1 MSFFDNLLWPI
12 KWVVAWIMVGAHDF
26 LTWLG
31 LDSAGGLTW
40 ALSIVALVIAIRIL
54 LIPLFVKQ
62 IKASR
67 GMQILQ
73 PDMQKI
79 QKKYKGKTD
88 PASRQAMQ
96 QEMMA
101 LYREHGTT
109 PFASCLPILAQM
121 PIFFALF
128 RVLWSMPVLAEGN
141 YPRGDGTSI
150 GGLTQELAVEFEA
163 ADFFGA
169 TLSSTF
175 LHSEGLEPKI
185 VSVILIIMMSLTM
198 LFTQRQ
204 LTMKNMPASAQDN
217 PMARQQRMLMYI
229 LPVVFAV
236 TGVNFPIGVLIYW
249 TTTNV
254 WSLGQQWYVIR
265 NNPTPGSEA
274 YRKWEERKARKAE
287 KKGQPLEDSEE
298 EPEPEKPR
306 GQRQQPVGKARA
318 KKLGVRPGEVLAGE
332 EDPDDAVSPAGKDAA
347 GKDVA
352 GKDAAGKDA
361 QAPEADAKG
370 SAPSNQDGSSTGQD
384 SDQPG
389 SAHHASAAAAS
400 GRKNHPGGKP
410 GNSKK
415 RKKRKQKKSRR

>member
-1 MSFFDNLLWPI
+1 
-12 KWVVAWIMVGAHDF
+12 
-26 LTWLG
+26 
-31 LDSAGGLTW
+31 
-40 ALSIVALVIAIRIL
+40 
-54 LIPLFVKQ
+54 
-62 IKASR
+62 
-67 GMQILQ
+67 
-73 PDMQKI
+73 
-79 QKKYKGKTD
+79 
-88 PASRQAMQ
+88 
-96 QEMMA
+96 
-101 LYREHGTT
+101 
-109 PFASCLPILAQM
+109 
-121 PIFFALF
+121 
-128 RVLWSMPVLAEGN
+128 
-141 YPRGDGTSI
+141 
-150 GGLTQELAVEFEA
+150 
-163 ADFFGA
+163 
-169 TLSSTF
+169 
-175 LHSEGLEPKI
+175 
-185 VSVILIIMMSLTM
+185 
-198 LFTQRQ
+198 
-204 LTMKNMPASAQDN
+204 
-217 PMARQQRMLMYI
+217 MARQQRMLMYI